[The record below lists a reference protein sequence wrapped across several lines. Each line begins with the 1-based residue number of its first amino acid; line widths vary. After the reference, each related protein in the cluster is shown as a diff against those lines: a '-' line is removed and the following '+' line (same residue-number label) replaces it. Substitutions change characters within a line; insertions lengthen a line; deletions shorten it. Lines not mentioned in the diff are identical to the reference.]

1 MYRFRIA
8 PLIVVALASLAAPL
22 AAQAPVTMPA
32 GSYVIQARDTA
43 AAAATTTGMVGWPL
57 VLKSNGSFSII
68 TMPDSLPL
76 QGKIVQKDGMA
87 TITEQTCS
95 DGAGVYYVRKERDG
109 YAFDF
114 KSEACAGREAGWTK
128 LLFVP
133 AKPRR

>member
-1 MYRFRIA
+1 MRPSRLLIA
-8 PLIVVALASLAAPL
+8 LPFVIAAQL
-22 AAQAPVTMPA
+22 TAQAPAPVVMPA
-32 GSYVIQARDTA
+32 GSYIIQARDTA
-43 AAAATTTGMVGWPL
+43 AAPGATGMVGWPL
-57 VLKSNGSFSII
+57 TLKSNGSFTII

-76 QGKIVQKDGMA
+76 VGKLVQKDGLA

-95 DGAGVYYVRKERDG
+95 DGAGVYFVRKERDG

-133 AKPRR
+133 GKPRR

>member
-1 MYRFRIA
+1 MRPSRVLY
-8 PLIVVALASLAAPL
+8 ALSMVLAAPI
-22 AAQAPVTMPA
+22 AAQVPAPVTMPA
-32 GSYVIQARDTA
+32 GTYVIQARDTTA
-43 AAAATTTGMVGWPL
+43 APGATGMVGWPMT
-57 VLKSNGSFSII
+57 LKNNGSFSII

-76 QGKIVQKDGMA
+76 VGKLMQKDGLA

-95 DGAGVYYVRKERDG
+95 DGAGVYFVRKERDG

-114 KSEACAGREAGWTK
+114 KSEACPGREAGWTK